1 MKAVMYLGKG
11 KVGVREIEKPV
22 CPPDEVMVKIEY
34 CALCATDVHLVT
46 NGLFGV
52 SEPLTLGH
60 EMSGTVVEV
69 GAEVPEGL
77 FHVGDKVTA
86 NPVPSCGVCAQC
98 RKGLPQHC
106 EKAAFNPANR
116 PMNAMAEYRSY
127 PVKQLFKVPDD
138 IPFEHACLVEPI
150 TTASRGL
157 SLADPAMGSTVCL
170 SGAGSIGLIMLNL
183 LKYRGLARITVIDP
197 VKEKRELA
205 LEMGAQFVID
215 PASQDVEAEAMR
227 ITDGLGYDT
236 VFEMSGAR
244 SAAELC
250 PKLVGHGGT
259 IEYFA
264 VYPENYQLPLNLFDM
279 FNKEARV
286 QFTFTDPTLYPKSI
300 ELLRALDMDRIMG
313 SVYKLDDAP
322 RAFEDFKKA
331 KYPKLLIRCN
341 QDPRP

>member
-1 MKAVMYLGKG
+1 MKAVMYRGKG
-11 KVGVREIEKPV
+11 KVEVCEIDKPL

-52 SEPLTLGH
+52 SDPLTLGH
-60 EMSGTVVEV
+60 EMSGTVVEI
-69 GAEVPEGL
+69 GAEVPKGL
-77 FHVGDKVTA
+77 YELGDKVTA
-86 NPVPSCGVCAQC
+86 NPVPSCGVCPQC

-127 PVKQLFKVPDD
+127 PVQQLFKVPKE
-138 IPFEHACLVEPI
+138 IPFEYACLVEPI

-197 VKEKRELA
+197 VKEKRDLA

-215 PASQDVEAEAMR
+215 PVNQDVVEEAMR
-227 ITDGLGYDT
+227 ITDGMGYDT

-250 PKLVGHGGT
+250 PKLVGHAGT

-264 VYPENYQLPLNLFDM
+264 VYPEDYMLPLNLFEM

-286 QFTFTDPTLYPKSI
+286 QFTFTDPKLYPKSI
-300 ELLRALDMDRIMG
+300 ELLKVLDMNKIAG
-313 SVYKLDDAP
+313 PVYELSDAVK
-322 RAFEDFKKA
+322 AFEDFKSA
-331 KYPKLLIRCN
+331 KYPKLLIHCN
-341 QDPRP
+341 QG